1 MPAEE
6 LDGKR
11 AFLTDYEVYGD
22 RATDPNNAVV
32 EIHLGLEP
40 EAE

>member
-1 MPAEE
+1 MSAEE
-6 LDGKR
+6 LDGKL
-11 AFLTDYEVYGD
+11 AYLTDYEVYGE
-22 RATDPNNAVV
+22 RATDPTSAIV